1 MTETSGETEGTTPPQ
16 SEPNFSAARAL
27 EAIGERWALL
37 VIRDAVFDG
46 TTLFSEFLRR
56 LAIAPDVLDARLDA
70 LVGAGLM
77 YEHSNA
83 THEYRITQRG
93 RNLAPVILALTSW
106 EDGWEFPLDTRGVA
120 AIRPATKDTPANTE
134 ATDEKA
140 GSPDVEPEPEPEPTR
155 IEIFLLGTFVLKVG
169 GTEIGPLPLGTQR
182 LLAFLALHDR
192 AMTRSAMAGTM
203 WPDTSEERAG
213 ISLRSALSRLDRTT
227 HEAILSASAGLSLAD
242 SVDVDFRDA
251 QALAH
256 RLLTTSTPQRE
267 PDLGD
272 TATATLSSELLPDW
286 YDDWVLP
293 EAADWRQLRVGALE
307 AQSEAL
313 ITAGR
318 LADSANAARAA
329 MKVDPLRESATACL
343 VRAHLAK
350 GNQSE
355 ALRAVD
361 IYSEL
366 LWNSLGLKPTEKL
379 TGLVA
384 AISV

>member
-1 MTETSGETEGTTPPQ
+1 MPSKPQGTKPPID
-16 SEPNFSAARAL
+16 EPNFSAARAL

-37 VIRDAVFDG
+37 IIRDAVFDD
-46 TTLFSEFLRR
+46 TTLFSDFVRR
-56 LAIAPDVLDARLDA
+56 LSIAPDVLDARLDA

-106 EDGWEFPLDTRGVA
+106 EDGWEFPLDAQSPHSASLLA
-120 AIRPATKDTPANTE
+120 AASTDPPAA
-134 ATDEKA
+134 ATQKA
-140 GSPDVEPEPEPEPTR
+140 RAKTTPEPDPVR
-155 IEIFLLGTFVLKVG
+155 IEILLLGTFVLKVG
-169 GTEIGPLPLGTQR
+169 GVEIGPLALGTQR

-242 SVDVDFRDA
+242 AVGVDFRDA
-251 QALAH
+251 QALSH
-256 RLLTTSTPQRE
+256 RLLTTDSPQSERDLSDIATTMLST
-267 PDLGD
+267 
-272 TATATLSSELLPDW
+272 ELLPDW

-307 AQSEAL
+307 AQAGAL
-313 ITAGR
+313 ITAER
-318 LADSANAARAA
+318 FADSANAARAA

-379 TGLVA
+379 TDLVA
-384 AISV
+384 EISN